1 MRLENNSVAGAQSRR
16 YRPHAE
22 KKWEVERADYTN
34 DTDRNSIE
42 PVLLAVHR
50 RGKDLALHPEGISGS
65 LFDDV
70 LYDGDFEE
78 GLERRAAQLLDDQVC
93 NPGFVLFHES
103 DCLFQNA
110 PSLEGIDLRPQ
121 LLRRCGR

>member
-1 MRLENNSVAGAQSRR
+1 MRLENNSVAGAQSGR

-34 DTDRNSIE
+34 DADRNSIE
-42 PVLLAVHR
+42 PVLLTFHR

-70 LYDGDFEE
+70 LYDRDLEE
-78 GLERRAAQLLDDQVC
+78 GFERSAAQLLDDQVC
-93 NPGFVLFHES
+93 DPGFVFFHKS
-103 DCLFQNA
+103 NCL
-110 PSLEGIDLRPQ
+110 
-121 LLRRCGR
+121 